1 MPSSNPQS
9 SAYTERIISAT
20 PAQIFNAFR
29 QPELLATWWG
39 PDGFTNTFEKFEF
52 VPGGEWVFVMHGP
65 DGTDYQNASTFI
77 EIVPDKLLILEHVV
91 KPWFRLTVTF
101 AESGKNT
108 LLTWNQEFDSPETI
122 NPMRSFIETANEQNL
137 DRLEKLVLGF

>member
-1 MPSSNPQS
+1 MPSSNPHS

-20 PAQIFNAFR
+20 PAQVFNAFR

-52 VPGGEWVFVMHGP
+52 KPGGEWVFVMHGP
-65 DGTDYQNASTFI
+65 DGTNYQNASKFI
-77 EIVPDKLLILEHVV
+77 EIVPEKLVILEHVV

-101 AESGKNT
+101 AASGENT

-137 DRLEKLVLGF
+137 NRLEKLVLGF

>member
-9 SAYTERIISAT
+9 SAYTERIIPAT
-20 PAQIFNAFR
+20 PAQVFNAFR

-65 DGTDYQNASTFI
+65 DGTDYQNASKFI
-77 EIVPDKLLILEHVV
+77 EIVPEKLIILEHVV
-91 KPWFRLTVTF
+91 KPWFRLTVTL
-101 AESGKNT
+101 AASGKST

-122 NPMRSFIETANEQNL
+122 NPMRSFIEAANEQNL
-137 DRLEKLVLGF
+137 NRLEKLVLGF